1 MLAARLENLR
11 DLRGAIRRQFALFRA
26 ASCVCLH
33 TRPGA
38 RQRRSLRASSR
49 TTLTMGTKT
58 AMTEERVEH
67 VLAEVHDEFGKI
79 RVLEVADYRFLE
91 FGDAIEQSCVFTADP
106 SWLEYDYTRAMLI
119 GALCHEQPESAL
131 FLGLGAGTL
140 TQACLKFLALD
151 DVEAIELRPD
161 VPRLAIEYLGLDDDP
176 RLYIRI
182 GDALQLL
189 DSAES
194 ADLIFVDLYTD
205 VGPGVG
211 HLAWTFLENCQKK
224 LNPGGWLVIN
234 QWATDDGKPLGAA
247 LLRGLYHRHYWE
259 LPVKEGNVI
268 LLVPSELDQVLDL
281 DALSARAEALA
292 PRLGYSL
299 QSLIKAIRP
308 AT

>member
-1 MLAARLENLR
+1 
-11 DLRGAIRRQFALFRA
+11 
-26 ASCVCLH
+26 
-33 TRPGA
+33 
-38 RQRRSLRASSR
+38 
-49 TTLTMGTKT
+49 
-58 AMTEERVEH
+58 MTEERERVERI
-67 VLAEVHDEFGKI
+67 LAEVHDQFGMI
-79 RVLEVADYRFLE
+79 RVLEVDDYRFLE
-91 FGDAIEQSCVFTADP
+91 FGDAIEQSCTFTADP

-119 GALCHEQPESAL
+119 GALCHDAPETAL

-140 TQACLKFLALD
+140 TQACMKFLPLN
-151 DVEAIELRPD
+151 DVEVIELRPD
-161 VPRLAIEYLGLDDDP
+161 VPRLAMEYMGLEDDP

-182 GDALQLL
+182 GDALELL

-211 HLAWTFLENCQKK
+211 HLAWNFLHSCQQR

-268 LLVPSELDQVLDL
+268 LLVPADLEQALSREAIAERAQVL
-281 DALSARAEALA
+281 A
-292 PRLGYSL
+292 PQLGYSL
-299 QSLIKAIRP
+299 QTLISDIRP
-308 AT
+308 AS